1 MFKKQSNTTKL
12 LREYPWL
19 WQVSN
24 IWTPIMPVKVEHLSQ
39 EKIDDYLVDDFFPDI
54 TEWWAKLSW
63 GEEWSAVVKAKLPD
77 GVKSSNV
84 ANGIVTGLSEQFRD
98 FWLNSFTI
106 EHLITGPKNNGVF
119 KSGCTIFHA
128 PRGSNLMLSCLAQRN
143 ARKIVKEQYA
153 F

>member
-24 IWTPIMPVKVEHLSQ
+24 IWTPISPIHVCRASHEELVEV
-39 EKIDDYLVDDFFPDI
+39 LVDDFFPAI
-54 TEWWAKLSW
+54 TVWWAKVSW
-63 GEEWSAVVKAKLPD
+63 GDGWGAVVRAKLPD
-77 GVKSSNV
+77 GLNSSNV
-84 ANGIVTGLSEQFRD
+84 ANGILTSLEEQFRD
-98 FWLNSFTI
+98 FRLDSFTL
-106 EHLITGPKNNGVF
+106 ECLVTGYRNEGVF
-119 KSGCTIFHA
+119 KSEFTVYPAVKGC
-128 PRGSNLMLSCLAQRN
+128 NLMLSCLAQRN